1 MRISDWSSDVCSS
14 DLRPIGALALAFQM
28 RRGAGGNAIVRPRR
42 VMPTPATVTRRPRIR
57 RLCFVARSCSPQSSS
72 GVADAR
78 LSRLVM
84 VATSHCL
91 GLRPCVEVVDLIL
104 DDAAVQPEDRSL
116 AGAPQPLPQPAGA
129 PKIRPPI

>member
-1 MRISDWSSDVCSS
+1 
-14 DLRPIGALALAFQM
+14 M

-72 GVADAR
+72 CVADAR

-84 VATSHCL
+84 VATYHCL
-91 GLRPCVEVVDLIL
+91 GLRPGFEVVDIIL
-104 DDAAVQPEDRSL
+104 DAAAVPSEDRFL
-116 AGAPQPLPQPAGA
+116 AGAPQRLHSHVG
-129 PKIRPPI
+129 

>member
-1 MRISDWSSDVCSS
+1 
-14 DLRPIGALALAFQM
+14 M

-42 VMPTPATVTRRPRIR
+42 VMPTPATVTRRPRTR

-91 GLRPCVEVVDLIL
+91 GLRPCVEVVDMIL
-104 DDAAVQPEDRSL
+104 DEAAVQPEDRRSEEHTSELQSL
-116 AGAPQPLPQPAGA
+116 MRISYAVFCL
-129 PKIRPPI
+129 KKKKK

>member
-1 MRISDWSSDVCSS
+1 
-14 DLRPIGALALAFQM
+14 M

-42 VMPTPATVTRRPRIR
+42 VMPTPATVTRRPRTR

-91 GLRPCVEVVDLIL
+91 GLRPCVEVVDMLL
-104 DDAAVQPEDRSL
+104 DEASVQPEDQSL
-116 AGAPQPLPQPAGA
+116 AGAPQPLQQPAVELQICRLLIGLEIVGTALGA
-129 PKIRPPI
+129 VRANVREHV

>member
-1 MRISDWSSDVCSS
+1 
-14 DLRPIGALALAFQM
+14 M

-91 GLRPCVEVVDLIL
+91 GLRPCVEV
-104 DDAAVQPEDRSL
+104 DRTSVVY
-116 AGAPQPLPQPAGA
+116 GKSVSVRFDIGGRRIIKKKK
-129 PKIRPPI
+129 KIKHKLNKTEKKKS